1 VNKQITNL
9 KRCCKKYCKKPIIF
23 PTLLLIVILL
33 ISAFGISGSSVGTY
47 DFNAFPNDNAKKDTI
62 LNSPQPI
69 RSDEWLVNTQF
80 VISQYSTGFPRINK
94 SIGEGQDMSVVL
106 DVPYKDWSIFFK
118 PLNLLFFFLPLNI
131 AFALKWWLMGYLL
144 VISSYLL
151 FLRFMPNKIML
162 SILLSL
168 SLFFTPMIQW
178 WYQYITLAPIYMGI
192 FILLVLFRLYE
203 AKSIKLVSILTVLL
217 AYLMT
222 VFALIM
228 YPPFQIPIVLIVL
241 FLYVGFLISK
251 TDNNYLHTIKKQ
263 MPVALAI
270 IASLI
275 LMIVFYLTRSDA
287 IQSILGTSYPGERSI
302 ISGGFPIQHLVINYL
317 QPIIQSS
324 GNIGSYAILA
334 NTNQSEASFF
344 VLPIFSLL
352 FIATLIL
359 YRLNNLKKIKDNS
372 ILVAGIFVISIFI
385 SRISVPMFNELYKFT
400 GLNIVPHNRLL
411 LGLGLISVL
420 LVAISVGVAIKERI
434 SFTRN
439 QIWLTVLMTAILS
452 TIGLAYAYNV
462 MPTFMPHY
470 VISALLSIFPP
481 IFVYLILD
489 KKYTLALTTLL
500 VLSII
505 STIFINPLEINIDE
519 VNNKQLSNT
528 IKKMHQDN
536 PGYRWV
542 TSGQSELTN
551 YVQANGGSSISG
563 VYSYPQL
570 NIWKSFPNQDK
581 DIYNR
586 YAHVI
591 FNISDDFPTP
601 QLKLKQADVFI
612 VNISSCDP
620 FFKKYNVKYILTK
633 DKMRGKCISNNYI
646 STSYNE
652 NILYIYEVL

>member
-1 VNKQITNL
+1 VNKKIINL
-9 KRCCKKYCKKPIIF
+9 KRCCNKYGKKPIIF
-23 PTLLLIVILL
+23 PALLLIVIIL
-33 ISAFGISGSSVGTY
+33 ISIFGISGSSVGTY
-47 DFNAFPNDNAKKDTI
+47 DFNTFPNDNAKKDTI

-80 VISQYSTGFPRINK
+80 VISQYNTGFPRINK

-144 VISSYLL
+144 VVSSYLL
-151 FLRFMPNKIML
+151 FLRIMPNRIML

-178 WYQYITLAPIYMGI
+178 WYQYITLAPIYMGL
-192 FILLVLFRLYE
+192 FILLVLFKLYE
-203 AKSIKLVSILTVLL
+203 AKNIKLVSILTILL
-217 AYLMT
+217 TYLMT

-251 TDNNYLHTIKKQ
+251 TDNNYLHTLKKQ
-263 MPVALAI
+263 LPAALAI
-270 IASLI
+270 ITSLI
-275 LMIVFYLTRSDA
+275 LITVFYLTRSNT
-287 IQSILGTSYPGERSI
+287 IQSILSTSYPGERSI
-302 ISGGFPIQHLVINYL
+302 ISGGFPIQHLIISYL

-324 GNIGSYAILA
+324 GNIGNYAILA

-344 VLPIFSLL
+344 VLPIFTSI
-352 FIATLIL
+352 FIATLLLYIL
-359 YRLNNLKKIKDNS
+359 KNLKKIKDNF
-372 ILVAGIFVISIFI
+372 ILVAGILIIGLFI

-420 LVAISVGVAIKERI
+420 LIAVSIGIAIKERI

-439 QIWLTVLMTAILS
+439 QIWLTVLVTAILS
-452 TIGLAYAYNV
+452 TIGLAYAYYV

-470 VISALLSIFPP
+470 VISALLSMFPP
-481 IFVYLILD
+481 IFIYLILD
-489 KKYTLALTTLL
+489 KKYTLALTALL

-505 STIFINPLEINIDE
+505 STMFINPLEISIDE

-528 IKKMHQDN
+528 IKKMHQDD

-542 TSGQSELTN
+542 TNGQGELTN

-570 NIWKSFPNQDK
+570 KIWESFPNQDK

-591 FNISDDFPTP
+591 FNISDDFLTP

-620 FFKKYNVKYILTK
+620 FLKKYNVKYILTK